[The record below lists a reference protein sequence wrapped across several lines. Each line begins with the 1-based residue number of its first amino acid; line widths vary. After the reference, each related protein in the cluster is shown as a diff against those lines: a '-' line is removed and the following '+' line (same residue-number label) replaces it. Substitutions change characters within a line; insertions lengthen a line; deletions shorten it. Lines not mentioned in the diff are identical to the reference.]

1 MDYISTE
8 PNIVPRLSPEEAYRA
23 LETLRSIT
31 VEYPSIDSYIYVAID
46 GTEWIIY
53 RDGNI
58 LPRISDTAIIPDL
71 LQHLTNPINIPNM
84 SIDDDIDM
92 NALQAIFDAED
103 IETTPITETVEEEE
117 VGVFAIFK
125 NYKNNFQEG
134 VKELLKFYY
143 PEELYDIIPF
153 EMYEDDNK
161 IPAITI
167 ILHFPE
173 VIVNNKRGESH
184 IMRDF
189 FVKFDIVFYSDN
201 LFTLSNIKGRRLKL
215 TAQEIQ
221 ADYQFSHLSNGINQ
235 NWNNFCFGDSTPI
248 TILFNKIS
256 RKHNKNTLEDVY
268 KFFLLLDTYV
278 TWESLEGVPYRKI
291 GHIGT
296 SNVSS
301 SGEQREVIFKL
312 PFQPF
317 EFDSNGQG
325 ITFDLVTS
333 LWEHIIDIREYFTEF
348 CTKCIQ
354 KKPLSETGEFELHF
368 NNLMELLKRIC
379 IEFSDIGFYF
389 NDLYYFDEDRYLF
402 IKMASY
408 DSVLSKLGYIEN
420 SNILFKGKI
429 IKFQL
434 ENYDKKSSKYSD
446 MSIKTPNVYLNPGY
460 AYSVYK
466 KFLNKF
472 NYLIMEYYIN
482 KNLK

>member
-1 MDYISTE
+1 MDDISTE
-8 PNIVPRLSPEEAYRA
+8 PMSVPGLSPEEAHRA
-23 LETLRSIT
+23 LETMRT
-31 VEYPSIDSYIYVAID
+31 VTAGYPDTDGYLYVAID
-46 GTEWIIY
+46 GTEWIIF
-53 RDGNI
+53 RNGNI
-58 LPRISDTAIIPDL
+58 LPHNTRISVDTIEPL
-71 LQHLTNPINIPNM
+71 PFTEPFSNRG
-84 SIDDDIDM
+84 IDDDIDM
-92 NALQAIFDAED
+92 NALQALFDAED

-125 NYKNNFQEG
+125 NYENNFQEG

-153 EMYEDDNK
+153 EMNEDNNK
-161 IPAITI
+161 KLPAMKI

-173 VIVNNKRGESH
+173 VTVNNKRGESH

-201 LFTLSNIKGRRLKL
+201 LFTLSNIRGRRLKL

-221 ADYQFSHLSNGINQ
+221 ADYQFSHLSGGINQ

-325 ITFDLVTS
+325 ITLDLVTS

-420 SNILFKGKI
+420 SSIVFKGKT

-472 NYLIMEYYIN
+472 NYLIMEHY
-482 KNLK
+482 K

>member
-8 PNIVPRLSPEEAYRA
+8 PNIVPGLSPEEAYRA
-23 LETLRSIT
+23 LETMRT
-31 VEYPSIDSYIYVAID
+31 VTAGYPDSDGCIYVAID

-58 LPRISDTAIIPDL
+58 LPRIFDTAIIPDS
-71 LQHLTNPINIPNM
+71 LQYLTDPINIPNM

-125 NYKNNFQEG
+125 NYENNFQEG

-143 PEELYDIIPF
+143 PEELYDIVPF
-153 EMYEDDNK
+153 EMDEDNNK
-161 IPAITI
+161 KLPAIKI

-201 LFTLSNIKGRRLKL
+201 LFTLSNIRGRRLKL
-215 TAQEIQ
+215 TVQEIQ
-221 ADYQFSHLSNGINQ
+221 ADYQFSHLSGGINQ
-235 NWNNFCFGDSTPI
+235 NWNTFCFGDSTPI
-248 TILFNKIS
+248 SILFNKIS

-301 SGEQREVIFKL
+301 SGEQREVIFQL

-317 EFDSNGQG
+317 EFNMNGQG
-325 ITFDLVTS
+325 ITSDLVTS
-333 LWEHIIDIREYFTEF
+333 LWERIINIREYFTEF

-368 NNLMELLKRIC
+368 NNLMELLKRIS
-379 IEFSDIGFYF
+379 IESSSSIEFYF

-408 DSVLSKLGYIEN
+408 DSVLDKVEYIKN
-420 SNILFKGKI
+420 SNILFKGKT

-434 ENYDKKSSKYSD
+434 DNYDKKSNKYSD
-446 MSIKTPNVYLNPGY
+446 MSIKTPNVYLNPAY

-472 NYLIMEYYIN
+472 NYLIMEHYIN
-482 KNLK
+482 KN